1 MSNKTESESLNVV
14 PFPVQEGKVKSD
26 LPFLSETPEGRPVFC
41 FHTAI
46 WVNEAERQIR
56 CRRCNHVLDAFDY
69 LLSVAKQET
78 RLADTVSHLRREEK
92 QRRQN
97 IEKLIQIEKNAKSRI
112 RRAGCKE
119 PLPLWQNEVIA
130 K

>member
-1 MSNKTESESLNVV
+1 MSTETEKELGNIVA
-14 PFPVQEGKVKSD
+14 FPERKED
-26 LPFLSETPEGRPVFC
+26 LRDDLAMRMEATKKIFC
-41 FHTAI
+41 VHDSV
-46 WVNEAERQIR
+46 WVDDRERTLR
-56 CRRCNHVLDAFDY
+56 CRQCGAMIEPFNYILHLCEKENRYMQN
-69 LLSVAKQET
+69 
-78 RLADTVSHLRREEK
+78 VSQLRREEK

-119 PLPLWQNEVIA
+119 PLPLWQNEVIS

>member
-1 MSNKTESESLNVV
+1 MSTETETELLNVV
-14 PFPVQEGKVKSD
+14 AFPAKEGMEKSD
-26 LPFLSETPEGRPVFC
+26 LQFLPEGEKVRC
-41 FHTAI
+41 FHPGVF
-46 WVNEAERQIR
+46 VNESERQVR
-56 CRRCNHVLDAFDY
+56 CRRCDAVLDPFDY
-69 LLSVAKQET
+69 LLSIALREVQ
-78 RLADTVSHLRREEK
+78 LADTVDYLRREEK

-97 IEKLIQIEKNAKSRI
+97 IEKLIQIERNAKSRI